1 MTLLLRDRL
10 EGGLVIEVAFTG
22 STLDLGDR
30 AEASVR
36 EAGLATVAAATGAE
50 PVLMRQVHGADVA
63 VVDEPAAPTPEA
75 DGLVTTRPHV
85 ALLARA
91 ADCVPLLLG
100 DPDAGV
106 VGAVHCGR
114 GGLVAGVVPEAVS
127 RMRDLGAERITA
139 WIGPHVCGA
148 CYEVPDG
155 MRSAVAEVV
164 PESWSVT
171 SWDTP
176 AVDLG
181 AGVRTQLAA
190 AGVEVVHE
198 VGGCTREDATFPS
211 HRRDG
216 DAATRFAGVVWM
228 RPQARR

>member
-10 EGGLVIEVAFTG
+10 EGDLVIEVAFIG
-22 STLDLGDR
+22 SALDVGDR

-36 EAGLATVAAATGAE
+36 VAGLAVVAAETGAE
-50 PVLMRQVHGADVA
+50 PVIMRQVHGAAVA
-63 VVDEPAAPTPEA
+63 LVDDLAAPTPEA
-75 DGLVTTRPHV
+75 DGLVTSRRGV

-100 DPDAGV
+100 DPYAGV
-106 VGAVHCGR
+106 AAAVHSGR
-114 GGLVAGVVPEAVS
+114 GGLVAGVVPAAVS
-127 RMRDLGAERITA
+127 RMRDLGADRITA
-139 WIGPHVCGA
+139 WLGPYVCGA

-164 PESWSVT
+164 PEAWSVT

-198 VGGCTREDATFPS
+198 MGGCTREDPGFPS

-216 DAATRFAGVVWM
+216 DRATRFAGVVWM
-228 RPQARR
+228 RP

>member
-1 MTLLLRDRL
+1 MTLRLRDRL
-10 EGGLVIEVAFTG
+10 EGDLVIEVAFTG
-22 STLDLGDR
+22 VSLDVGDR

-36 EAGLATVAAATGAE
+36 QAALAAVAAETGAE
-50 PVLMRQVHGADVA
+50 PVLMRQVHGATVA
-63 VVDEPAAPTPEA
+63 VVEDPAAPTPEA
-75 DGLVTTRPHV
+75 DALVTDRAGV

-100 DPDAGV
+100 DPYAGV
-106 VGAVHCGR
+106 AAAVHAGR
-114 GGLVAGVVPEAVS
+114 GGLVAGVVPAAVS
-127 RMRDLGAERITA
+127 RMRDLGADRVTG
-139 WIGPHVCGA
+139 WLGPYVCGA

-155 MRSAVAEVV
+155 LRSAVSEVV
-164 PESWSVT
+164 PEAWSVT

-190 AGVEVVHE
+190 VGVDVVHE
-198 VGGCTREDATFPS
+198 LGGCTREDDRFPS

-216 DAATRFAGVVWM
+216 ERATRFAGVVWM
-228 RPQARR
+228 RS

>member
-1 MTLLLRDRL
+1 VTLLLRDRL
-10 EGGLVIEVAFTG
+10 EGDLVIEVAFTG
-22 STLDLGDR
+22 STLDVGDR
-30 AEASVR
+30 AEPAAR
-36 EAGLATVAAATGAE
+36 EAALAAVAAETGAT
-50 PVLMRQVHGADVA
+50 PVLMHQVHGADVA
-63 VVDEPAAPTPEA
+63 VVDDPSAPAPET
-75 DGLVTTRPHV
+75 DGLVTTRPHL

-106 VGAVHCGR
+106 VGAVHSGR
-114 GGLVAGVVPEAVS
+114 GGLVAGVVPTAVA
-127 RMRDLGAERITA
+127 RMRALGADRITA

-155 MRSAVAEVV
+155 LRSAVAEVV
-164 PESWSVT
+164 PEAWSVT

-190 AGVEVVHE
+190 AGAEVVHE
-198 VGGCTREDATFPS
+198 VGGCTLEDPAWPS

-216 DAATRFAGVVWM
+216 ERATRFAGVVWM
-228 RPQARR
+228 RPA